1 MISPETAGAP
11 ALPPNVLRCG
21 IGEVTDKER
30 AGEAERPLR
39 AAVRLAAEAADAE
52 HALEGILETAVRSVA
67 ALGGAVVESRGPAA
81 RALHGWDA
89 ARFAPLVAPD
99 GAVAAALARQ
109 EEWIDR
115 PLLLAPEGVEAVRP
129 DGSPGTLLLL
139 PLSLRALA
147 AGAIVLALPESAAA
161 DEGEWETA
169 RACAALA
176 ALVLEHEQASEEA
189 RQARQAR
196 DHFLTALNHEIR
208 TPALALMLNADALR
222 TLSGEGAPPR
232 LARLMA
238 STQTAITTII
248 RVLEG
253 VMQLG
258 DREAADA
265 AAGGDVV
272 QPREVVLQ
280 LLRRVEPAADRKKL
294 PIAFHA
300 RRDLPPL
307 QTDAARF
314 SRVLLHVLSNAI
326 KYTAEG
332 SIEVRVERVGRW
344 TATARRRPFLSVRV
358 ADTGRGIPRE
368 ILDQML
374 EPFAQDGDSART
386 ESHVRGVGLGLALAR
401 RLARSLGGDL
411 LIESDPGRGTAATLF
426 VPYHR

>member
-1 MISPETAGAP
+1 
-11 ALPPNVLRCG
+11 
-21 IGEVTDKER
+21 
-30 AGEAERPLR
+30 
-39 AAVRLAAEAADAE
+39 
-52 HALEGILETAVRSVA
+52 
-67 ALGGAVVESRGPAA
+67 
-81 RALHGWDA
+81 
-89 ARFAPLVAPD
+89 
-99 GAVAAALARQ
+99 Q

-115 PLLLAPEGVEAVRP
+115 PLLLPPEGMEAAGP
-129 DGSPGTLLLL
+129 DGRAGALLLI
-139 PLSLRALA
+139 PLHLRALA
-147 AGAIVLALPESAAA
+147 VGAIVLALPESATA

-176 ALVLEHEQASEEA
+176 ALVLEHEQAFEDA

-222 TLSGEGAPPR
+222 TLAGEGVPPR
-232 LARLMA
+232 LSRLMA

-253 VMQLG
+253 VLELG

-265 AAGGDVV
+265 ASGGDVV
-272 QPREVVLQ
+272 QPREAVLQ
-280 LLRRVEPAADRKKL
+280 LLRRIEPAADRKKL

-314 SRVLLHVLSNAI
+314 SRILLQVLSNAI

-368 ILDQML
+368 VLEQML
-374 EPFAQDGDSART
+374 EPFTQDADPART
-386 ESHVRGVGLGLALAR
+386 ESHLRGAGLGLALAR

-411 LIESDPGRGTAATLF
+411 LIESEPGRGTAASLF
-426 VPYHR
+426 LPYHR